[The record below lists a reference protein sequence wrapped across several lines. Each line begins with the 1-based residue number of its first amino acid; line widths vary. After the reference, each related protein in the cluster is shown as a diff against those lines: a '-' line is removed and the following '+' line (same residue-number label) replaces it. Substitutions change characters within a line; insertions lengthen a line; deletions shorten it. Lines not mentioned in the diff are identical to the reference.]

1 MHCPMLIIQ
10 VISTGAL
17 KRQILNLNLQQQ
29 QHTSIGGSPSSYYS
43 PSVSATTTTPPNDA
57 LVVAAWGA
65 CLIKAMAEGL
75 VFILIQSTTCLN
87 NVCRDFCF

>member
-29 QHTSIGGSPSSYYS
+29 HT
-43 PSVSATTTTPPNDA
+43 SVSATTTPPNDA

-65 CLIKAMAEGL
+65 CLIKAMVEGL
-75 VFILIQSTTCLN
+75 VLILILILIQSMLCYIT
-87 NVCRDFCF
+87 